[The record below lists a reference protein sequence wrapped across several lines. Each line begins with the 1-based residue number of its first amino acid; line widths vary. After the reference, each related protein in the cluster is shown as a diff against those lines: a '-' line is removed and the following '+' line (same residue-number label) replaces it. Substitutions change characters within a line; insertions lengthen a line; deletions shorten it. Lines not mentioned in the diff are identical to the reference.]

1 MIDAFSRCRATRR
14 IPGHWNRGR
23 DAPIFGGTQYALPQH
38 GPGRTNLGRT
48 QRSAGVCIMSEDQS
62 SNGSGRKSWVEKIG
76 KALGIIEALLLS
88 LDKERGGDL
97 AGNLE
102 RLYDYAARTLLKA
115 NLENRSDLLKEVSS
129 LLREIKLGW
138 DGIGAHVA
146 P

>member
-1 MIDAFSRCRATRR
+1 MSNSGLQSYRNMTAYGNLADASPHRVVQVMLDAALSRVAEAS
-14 IPGHWNRGR
+14 GHLERGET
-23 DAPIFGGTQYALPQH
+23 AAKG
-38 GPGRTNLGRT
+38 
-48 QRSAGVCIMSEDQS
+48 
-62 SNGSGRKSWVEKIG
+62 EKIG

-88 LDKERGGDL
+88 LDKERGGEL